1 VKHRHK
7 LSQRQRHRAISQ
19 SRRSEVQEALDE
31 QPRSIAGKAK
41 KRTAHQMRA
50 EGGKTK
56 HRLDKFRRGGR
67 RPKRYD
73 DGGVAS
79 GTSTRD
85 PSDPGNETAAANRDR
100 PKGVLERLGRE
111 IGPRSAYKRGG
122 RQRPR
127 RYDDGGLVD
136 DSDVAPSTG
145 GPSLGSGFGSALS
158 NFGDALSTMAKAR
171 GSGPPPMPASSSPAP
186 GAPMANDQSFI
197 RQQQSA
203 QKSQA
208 VLARLKA
215 LESAGQKSM
224 TPGQPKI
231 AGNKE
236 GGRIHKKRARER

>member
-7 LSQRQRHRAISQ
+7 LAQAQRHKPASP
-19 SRRSEVQEALDE
+19 SRRSEVYEETDE

-67 RPKRYD
+67 RPRRYD

-122 RQRPR
+122 RQRSKK
-127 RYDDGGLVD
+127 YDVGGAV
-136 DSDVAPSTG
+136 
-145 GPSLGSGFGSALS
+145 SAVS
-158 NFGDALSTMAKAR
+158 
-171 GSGPPPMPASSSPAP
+171 
-186 GAPMANDQSFI
+186 
-197 RQQQSA
+197 
-203 QKSQA
+203 
-208 VLARLKA
+208 
-215 LESAGQKSM
+215 
-224 TPGQPKI
+224 
-231 AGNKE
+231 
-236 GGRIHKKRARER
+236 ARETELAD

>member
-7 LSQRQRHRAISQ
+7 LAQAQRHKPASP
-19 SRRSEVQEALDE
+19 SRRAEVYEETDE
-31 QPRSIAGKAK
+31 QPHSGAGKAK

-67 RPKRYD
+67 RPRRYD

-145 GPSLGSGFGSALS
+145 GPSLGSGFSSALS
-158 NFGDALSTMAKAR
+158 NLGSGLATMANAR
-171 GSGPPPMPASSSPAP
+171 GSGPPPVPVPSSPAP
-186 GAPMANDQSFI
+186 QANNPSFI

-208 VLARLKA
+208 VLARIKA

-224 TPGQPKI
+224 IPGQPKI
-231 AGNKE
+231 PGNRE
-236 GGRIHKKRARER
+236 GGRIQTNRGKGK